1 MKKKIVI
8 IGAVCAMTVIGVGLP
23 KIISLADSG
32 IMSKGTFML
41 QDGSEV
47 AIYQEDFNYLQDE
60 INDLFQELPYRISDD
75 SNELED

>member
-1 MKKKIVI
+1 
-8 IGAVCAMTVIGVGLP
+8 
-23 KIISLADSG
+23 
-32 IMSKGTFML
+32 ML

-60 INDLFQELPYRISDD
+60 INDLFQELPYRINDD

>member
-8 IGAVCAMTVIGVGLP
+8 IGAVCVMTVIGVSLP

-32 IMSKGTFML
+32 IMSKGTFTL

-60 INDLFQELPYRISDD
+60 IDDLFQELPYRINDD

>member
-1 MKKKIVI
+1 MKKKIV

>member
-41 QDGSEV
+41 HDGSEV